1 MLAYI
6 SLGGNLGNTKDIF
19 QEALQEIEKYIGTI
33 VHKSSLYQTAAWGN
47 TLQNDF
53 LNQVISVETILSPKK
68 LLDSLLTIEIKFK
81 RERLEKW
88 GPRTLD
94 LDILY
99 IEHEVIVT
107 NELSIPHPRIE
118 ERKFILIPLH
128 EIAPDFRD
136 PRNQLTIS
144 ELLYVCTDELT
155 VLKIN

>member
-68 LLDSLLTIEIKFK
+68 SYKK
-81 RERLEKW
+81 SA
-88 GPRTLD
+88 P
-94 LDILY
+94 
-99 IEHEVIVT
+99 
-107 NELSIPHPRIE
+107 SI
-118 ERKFILIPLH
+118 FLG
-128 EIAPDFRD
+128 AP
-136 PRNQLTIS
+136 
-144 ELLYVCTDELT
+144 
-155 VLKIN
+155 